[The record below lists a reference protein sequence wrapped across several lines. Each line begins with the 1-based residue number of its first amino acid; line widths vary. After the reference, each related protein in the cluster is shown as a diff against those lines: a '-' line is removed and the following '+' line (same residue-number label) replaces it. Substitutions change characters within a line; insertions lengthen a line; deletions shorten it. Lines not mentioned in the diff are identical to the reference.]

1 MAVMS
6 VGKFMPS
13 LKLKLG
19 TKAVIC
25 AILLIA
31 VNTGLVVG
39 AGYWSLSSEFN
50 QRAFR
55 DIEVNLRTLALAFAE
70 TFPEAK
76 ISINN
81 GAVTKAEIAKMPEF
95 KDHAIVD
102 RQVSYTG
109 GNATLFVY
117 DDASNQFVRRSTN
130 LKKENGDRA
139 VGTQLAPDHPGQA
152 VLRKGE
158 AYKGPAVLFSKN
170 YMTAYY
176 PVKNA
181 SGKVIGIL
189 YVGIAMT
196 EYEGMLAQAMQT
208 MAIAAGI
215 AALLV
220 MLLTMLIV
228 RRITKPLTSVTAS
241 LTAIADGKSDVAID
255 CEDRHDEIGEI
266 ARTVAVFKNNSLERR
281 RMREE
286 QAAATAAA
294 VEQRKAE
301 LRHFVDDFQTGV
313 GGIIDKV
320 MTSSGEFE
328 RIARQLTETARTTA
342 ELSGQSASAS
352 ETASEHVRTAAAASD
367 ELSSSIAEITRRVQ
381 ESNGIAAEAVRQAEA
396 TDQRMTELSQAGTRI
411 GDVVKLITTIAEQT
425 NLLALNATIEA
436 ARAGDAG
443 RGFAVVAPGGQDAS
457 RGRPR
462 KRPRRSPARSPACS
476 LRPRSRSPPSRA
488 IGQTIERISEIA
500 NSISAAVE
508 QQSSATQN
516 IAQSV
521 RAAASG
527 TESVAVNVGNVARG
541 AGETGETS
549 SRMFAAAQALSGE
562 SLHLK
567 AEVDKFLERRAGGL
581 TAPRRS

>member
-1 MAVMS
+1 MRL
-6 VGKFMPS
+6 GKFMPS

-19 TKAVIC
+19 TKAVVC
-25 AILLIA
+25 AVLLIA
-31 VNTGLVVG
+31 LNTGLVIG
-39 AGYWSLSSEFN
+39 AAYWSLSSEFN

-55 DIEVNLRTLALAFAE
+55 DIEVNLRTLALTFAE

-76 ISINN
+76 IGVSN
-81 GAVTKAEIAKMPEF
+81 GALAKAEMAKMPEF

-102 RQVSYTG
+102 RAVSYAG
-109 GNATLFVY
+109 GVATLFVY
-117 DDASNQFVRRSTN
+117 DDASNQFIRRSTN

-139 VGTQLAPDHPGQA
+139 VGTQLAPDHPGQS
-152 VLRKGE
+152 VVRKGQ

-170 YMTAYY
+170 YMTAYH
-176 PVKNA
+176 PVMNS
-181 SGKVIGIL
+181 SGKVIGLLFI
-189 YVGIAMT
+189 GIPMA
-196 EYEGMLAQAMQT
+196 EFENMLAQAMQT

-215 AALLV
+215 AALIV

-228 RRITKPLTSVTAS
+228 RRITKPLSSVTAS
-241 LTAIADGKSDVAID
+241 LTAIAEGKSELALD

-266 ARTVAVFKNNSLERR
+266 ARTVAVFKSNAQERQR
-281 RMREE
+281 LREE
-286 QAAATAAA
+286 QAAAATAAA
-294 VEQRKAE
+294 EQRKAE
-301 LRHFVDDFQTGV
+301 LRHFVDNFQTGV
-313 GGIIDKV
+313 GGIIEKV
-320 MTSSGEFE
+320 MNSSGEFE

-342 ELSGQSASAS
+342 ELSGESASAS

-396 TDQRMTELSQAGTRI
+396 TDQRITELSQAGTRI
-411 GDVVKLITTIAEQT
+411 GDVVKLITSIAEQT

-443 RGFAVVAPGGQDAS
+443 RGFAVVAQEVKSLAGQTAKATEEIS
-457 RGRPR
+457 SQIGNMQIATEESVAAI
-462 KRPRRSPARSPACS
+462 K
-476 LRPRSRSPPSRA
+476 A

-508 QQSSATQN
+508 QQSAATAN
-516 IAQSV
+516 IAHSV
-521 RAAASG
+521 RAAATG
-527 TESVAVNVGNVARG
+527 TASVAVNVGNVARG

-549 SRMFAAAQALSGE
+549 GRMFEAAQALSGE

-567 AEVDKFLERRAGGL
+567 AEVDKFLSGVRA
-581 TAPRRS
+581 A

>member
-1 MAVMS
+1 MS
-6 VGKFMPS
+6 IGKFIPS

-19 TKAVIC
+19 TKAVVC

-31 VNTGLVVG
+31 MNTALVVG

-50 QRAFR
+50 KRAFR
-55 DIEVNLRTLALAFAE
+55 EIEDNLRTLALAFAE
-70 TFPEAK
+70 TFPDAK
-76 ISINN
+76 IGISN

-102 RQVSYTG
+102 RAVSYAG

-117 DDASNQFVRRSTN
+117 DDASNQFVRRTTN
-130 LKKENGDRA
+130 VKKENGDRA

-152 VLRKGE
+152 LLRKGQ
-158 AYKGPAVLFSKN
+158 AYKGPAVLFGKSF
-170 YMTAYY
+170 MTAYY
-176 PVKNA
+176 PVVNP
-181 SGKVIGIL
+181 SGKVVGII
-189 YVGIAMT
+189 YVGIAMA
-196 EYEGMLAQAMQT
+196 EFEAMLAQTIQT
-208 MAIAAGI
+208 MAIAAGV

-220 MLLTMLIV
+220 LVLTMLIV
-228 RRITKPLTSVTAS
+228 RRITRPLTSVTAS
-241 LTAIADGKSDVAID
+241 LTAIAEGKSEHAID

-266 ARTVAVFKNNSLERR
+266 ARTVAVFKNNAQERH
-281 RMREE
+281 RMRTE
-286 QAAATAAA
+286 QAAAAAA
-294 VEQRKAE
+294 AAEQRKAE

-320 MTSSGEFE
+320 MSSSGEFE

-352 ETASEHVRTAAAASD
+352 EAASEHVRTAAAASA
-367 ELSSSIAEITRRVQ
+367 ELSSSIGEITRRVQ

-443 RGFAVVAPGGQDAS
+443 RGFAVVAQEVKSLAGQTAKATEEIS
-457 RGRPR
+457 SQIANMQLATEESVAAI
-462 KRPRRSPARSPACS
+462 K
-476 LRPRSRSPPSRA
+476 A
-488 IGQTIERISEIA
+488 IGRTIERISDIA
-500 NSISAAVE
+500 TSISAAVE

-527 TESVAVNVGNVARG
+527 TASVAVNVGNVARG

-549 SRMFAAAQALSGE
+549 SRMFAAAQDLSGE
-562 SLHLK
+562 SMHLK
-567 AEVDKFLERRAGGL
+567 AEVEKFLDGVRA
-581 TAPRRS
+581 A